1 MLVKPFV
8 TMPFL
13 LKNFMEDQMGN
24 TSKEFEKG
32 SSLISNDKSSSSQLI
47 LGIDITNLRGGGGVT
62 HIIELLTAANPFAHG
77 FSKIIVWG
85 GSQTLN
91 KLPQREWLK
100 KVNPP
105 ALDKGLLARSLWQR
119 FSLSAAA
126 HAENCDVLF
135 VPGGSFVGSF
145 EPIVTLS
152 QNLLPFELSELDRY
166 GVSLMALKLKILRYT
181 QSQSFKSANGMIFLT
196 KYAENSVLK
205 VTGPLSGMIATIP
218 HGLPSRFRWSSRINA
233 LLKNTLRRILIA

>member
-1 MLVKPFV
+1 
-8 TMPFL
+8 
-13 LKNFMEDQMGN
+13 MGN

-119 FSLSAAA
+119 IFFKCCSA
-126 HAENCDVLF
+126 C
-135 VPGGSFVGSF
+135 
-145 EPIVTLS
+145 
-152 QNLLPFELSELDRY
+152 R
-166 GVSLMALKLKILRYT
+166 KL
-181 QSQSFKSANGMIFLT
+181 
-196 KYAENSVLK
+196 
-205 VTGPLSGMIATIP
+205 
-218 HGLPSRFRWSSRINA
+218 
-233 LLKNTLRRILIA
+233 